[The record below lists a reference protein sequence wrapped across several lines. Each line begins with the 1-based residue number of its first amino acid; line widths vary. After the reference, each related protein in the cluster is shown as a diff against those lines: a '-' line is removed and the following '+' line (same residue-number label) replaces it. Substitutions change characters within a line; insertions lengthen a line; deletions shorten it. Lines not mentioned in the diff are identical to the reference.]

1 MEYYNVNTPEYRKAL
16 KRNLITRYLLKLELL
31 TYYETPIGDITKEI
45 GIDAKGQININYN
58 QLTRRSCSLN
68 IANVEGKY
76 LPSPNSPIWYNRK
89 FKLWVGI
96 MTHTGDIYWFSQGVY
111 LIVSAHANA
120 HTVSIEAVDKGG
132 ALDGTLKTNMA
143 DVQYIAKKGMS
154 ITDTIRDTLS
164 LNMGGIGITN
174 INGAMGGA
182 NIAIDPIPPLIDMR
196 YNEQKLKTDVSV
208 DENNYIGDLLI
219 SVANSYGAD
228 IYYDTQGHLRLDAMA
243 DLFIVEGYRYMA
255 HQWDFVDLS
264 QPDYVYE
271 FNAINAVTVY
281 TNLSAKSQALAN
293 AQKENETSVRLK
305 NKERETVNDFND
317 IKQDVEDN
325 NIDLSQTVFG
335 NIDTNNRQ
343 ILEWTDENLTRFAE
357 AIASWGESPDD
368 LRGTIS
374 TVFGAWDTFDDV
386 NIAFSPILQTQ
397 SGAYLLSADVVWDY
411 INALINQAG
420 DGWTTEELLVLDA
433 TGLTIDNIAIKGLIA
448 SVGEEAERVSM
459 IMHYVGEYG
468 AYNLAYREVE
478 SIAASYGVSVEE
490 IFIANEIQTLE
501 DIKVK
506 NISYTAYNI
515 NPRSPASVA
524 AIGVR
529 RMDSQEIDYMDTT
542 QSDMEAR
549 AQQYA
554 IMLLQK
560 ESIKGMNVSF
570 NCPIVPH
577 LDVNQ
582 TIGLSDEY
590 QGIENGT
597 FVVQSITLPLGA
609 ESMKITATNVNWLP
623 TNLDVDIAVVRE
635 EEESEV
641 SE

>member
-89 FKLWVGI
+89 FKLLVGI

-293 AQKENETSVRLK
+293 AQKEK
-305 NKERETVNDFND
+305 
-317 IKQDVEDN
+317 DV
-325 NIDLSQTVFG
+325 I
-335 NIDTNNRQ
+335 
-343 ILEWTDENLTRFAE
+343 
-357 AIASWGESPDD
+357 
-368 LRGTIS
+368 
-374 TVFGAWDTFDDV
+374 
-386 NIAFSPILQTQ
+386 
-397 SGAYLLSADVVWDY
+397 
-411 INALINQAG
+411 G
-420 DGWTTEELLVLDA
+420 DGDPDSSYALD
-433 TGLTIDNIAIKGLIA
+433 N
-448 SVGEEAERVSM
+448 
-459 IMHYVGEYG
+459 
-468 AYNLAYREVE
+468 
-478 SIAASYGVSVEE
+478 
-490 IFIANEIQTLE
+490 
-501 DIKVK
+501 IKVK

-570 NCPIVPH
+570 NCPIIPH